1 MFIAMNRFQINAG
14 REGEFEE
21 VWAARES
28 HLDEV
33 PGFQDFK
40 LLRGATGGATAD
52 GVTTYLSHS
61 RWESREAFEAWT
73 RSEAFRKAHAHAGS
87 ARGVVAGHPVVEG
100 YEVVLSARLP
110 AGEAST
116 GR

>member
-1 MFIAMNRFQINAG
+1 MFIAINRFEINAG
-14 REGEFEE
+14 REAEFEQ
-21 VWAARES
+21 VWATRDS

-40 LLRGATGGATAD
+40 LLRGASGGASAD

-73 RSEAFRKAHAHAGS
+73 RSEAFRKAHARAGS
-87 ARGVVAGHPVVEG
+87 PRGVVVGHPVFEG
-100 YEVVLSARLP
+100 FEVVS
-110 AGEAST
+110 
-116 GR
+116 